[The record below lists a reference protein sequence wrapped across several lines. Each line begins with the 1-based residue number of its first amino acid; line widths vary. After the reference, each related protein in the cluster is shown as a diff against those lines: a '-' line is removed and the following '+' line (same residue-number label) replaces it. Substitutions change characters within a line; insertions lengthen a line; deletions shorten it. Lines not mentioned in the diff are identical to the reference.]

1 MPTDNS
7 CLNCR
12 YLMASHNSCP
22 CMSCLDA
29 ALADQGFPMFEPKAS
44 PITTILSRARTAT
57 ALELV
62 LLACLALAALG
73 IALQH
78 LSTSAAIAEAECLRT
93 HSPGVCAELSR

>member
-1 MPTDNS
+1 MPTANF

-12 YLMASHNSCP
+12 HIMADPNSRP
-22 CMSCLDA
+22 CAPCLDA
-29 ALADQGFPMFEPKAS
+29 ALVDKGFPMFEPKAS
-44 PITTILSRARTAT
+44 PIAALLSRARTAT
-57 ALELV
+57 ALELI

-78 LSTSAAIAEAECLRT
+78 LSASAAIAEAECLRA